1 MAGCRRNVSNSLNSN
16 ARHMRYRE
24 SMVVSNS
31 SVGNTRPTYRKG
43 SADSAA
49 MQSLVPGDHQQT
61 EQDLALFP
69 QPVLDMLDRYGT
81 RVAILRDGQTLAE
94 SEALRTLSDSEVA
107 EEARK
112 TNGMVSK
119 GVEKAFRNGITS
131 YDQLEAAGD
140 AITRNLRDHGIDNYL
155 ATALSPFP
163 LDALAEAREIPAD
176 KISDWKAA
184 FWLLNEG
191 LVTSNDESV
200 KANSGLIVLPHTY
213 HQGKAVPELRLRS
226 AGEVTAE
233 FVEGSLGLNR
243 SDDRLVLLHEKF
255 LANPASELGNYRL
268 AVHEIGHAL
277 DHVLEQLTNFPGFG
291 ALHRQTVDA
300 LYENDQAKVAAGA
313 TADSVFTSDR
323 ADDDVRE
330 YFAEA
335 VEAYL
340 TPENPDGN
348 DNFRAGNSREGLV
361 ARNPELFAYVE
372 KIMTTD
378 FGPEATAEP
387 PKRSFAPPGFPDP
400 DLEVV
405 RVS

>member
-1 MAGCRRNVSNSLNSN
+1 MVISNFSAGS
-16 ARHMRYRE
+16 
-24 SMVVSNS
+24 
-31 SVGNTRPTYRKG
+31 TRPTYRKG

-49 MQSLVPGDHQQT
+49 VQSLVPGDHPQT

-69 QPVLDMLDRYGT
+69 QPVLDMLGRYGT
-81 RVAILRDGQTLAE
+81 RVAILKDGQTLAD
-94 SEALRTLSDSEVA
+94 SEALRTLSDNEVA

-112 TNGMVSK
+112 TNQLVSQ
-119 GVEKAFRNGITS
+119 GVEEAFRNGLTS

-140 AITRNLRDHGIDNYL
+140 AITRNLRDQGIDNFL

-176 KISDWKAA
+176 KVSDWKAA
-184 FWLLNEG
+184 FTLLNVG
-191 LVTSNDESV
+191 LITTSDQGV

-213 HQGKAVPELRLRS
+213 HNGQAVPELRLRS
-226 AGEVTAE
+226 AGEITAS

-243 SDDRLVLLHEKF
+243 SDDRLVLLHDKF
-255 LANPASELGNYRL
+255 LASPTSELGNYRL
-268 AVHEIGHAL
+268 AVHEMGHAL
-277 DHVLEQLTNFPGFG
+277 DHVLEDLANFPGFG
-291 ALHRQTVDA
+291 ALHRQTVDELFA
-300 LYENDQAKVAAGA
+300 KDQARVAGGA
-313 TADSVFTSDR
+313 SADSVFTSDR

-340 TPENPDGN
+340 TPEKADGN
-348 DNFRAGNSREGLV
+348 DTFRANNSKEGLA
-361 ARNPELFAYVE
+361 ARNPELYDYIE

-378 FGPEATAEP
+378 FGPNATAAP

>member
-1 MAGCRRNVSNSLNSN
+1 MVISNFS
-16 ARHMRYRE
+16 ATMRPAYRQ
-24 SMVVSNS
+24 
-31 SVGNTRPTYRKG
+31 G

-49 MQSLVPGDHQQT
+49 VQSLVPGDHPQT

-69 QPVLDMLDRYGT
+69 QPVLDMLGRYGT
-81 RVAILRDGQTLAE
+81 RVAILRDGQTLADT
-94 SEALRTLSDSEVA
+94 EALRTLSDSEVA
-107 EEARK
+107 KEASK
-112 TNGMVSK
+112 TNEFVSK
-119 GVEKAFRNGITS
+119 GVEEAFRNGLTS

-140 AITRNLRDHGIDNYL
+140 AITRNLRDQGIDNFL

-163 LDALAEAREIPAD
+163 LDALAEAREIPPE
-176 KISDWKAA
+176 KVSEWKTA
-184 FWLLNEG
+184 FGLLNEG
-191 LVTSNDESV
+191 LISTSDEGV

-213 HQGKAVPELRLRS
+213 HDGKAVPELRLRS

-233 FVEGSLGLNR
+233 FVEKSLGLNR

-255 LANPASELGNYRL
+255 LASPASELGNYRL
-268 AVHEIGHAL
+268 AVHEMGHAL
-277 DHVLEQLTNFPGFG
+277 DHVLEHLTNFPGFG
-291 ALHRQTVDA
+291 ALHRETVDA
-300 LYENDQAKVAAGA
+300 LFAKDQARVAAGA
-313 TADSVFTSDR
+313 SADNVFTSDR

-340 TPENPDGN
+340 TPGKADGN
-348 DNFRAGNSREGLV
+348 DTFRAANSKESL
-361 ARNPELFAYVE
+361 AAKNPELFAYVD